1 MRSAVLAFAAVLVF
15 AAAVAVN
22 RYHHDLQRWEP
33 DAAIYLRMALQDRG
47 LTPDAAR
54 ADSDRFMATTSEG
67 RNPASRGFYGPSP
80 PEFYARQFALFRTRP
95 LFPYLGAA
103 LYPRLGPHG
112 LQAISAVAYVLAT
125 GLMFVVLL
133 AVAPPWIAALGSVA
147 FSANS
152 AVLDMA
158 TYGLT
163 DELALLFWI
172 ASLGAILAFA
182 RAPVGAIAA
191 HGRAASGVIAEH
203 ARAPRGAVAA
213 YGGVPS
219 AALLVIVAVASLALA
234 FTRPAVYLPIGA
246 SLGALI
252 AVRAGA
258 VPRRAA
264 FALVAATVAVAAIFV
279 GYAVAVHGPGLREQ
293 LAWQY
298 DFSRATGAA
307 PATQSFA
314 GWYVR
319 AEASA
324 MVKGLLHGVL
334 VNYGPFVVALA
345 AIGFVLRRR
354 TSLAYVLAGAACA
367 TVAALVANPLEFVR
381 TIELPLAPVVIILA
395 TAAFATAAAAL
406 FPPRTPGTPFS

>member
-1 MRSAVLAFAAVLVF
+1 VRFAVLAFAVVLMF
-15 AAAVAVN
+15 AATVGVN

-33 DAAIYLRMALQDRG
+33 DAAIYLRMALEDRG
-47 LTPDAAR
+47 LAPDAAR
-54 ADSDRFMATTSEG
+54 AESNGFMATTSEG

-112 LQAISAVAYVLAT
+112 LQAVSAVAYVLAA
-125 GLMFVVLL
+125 GAMFVVLL
-133 AVAPPWIAALGSVA
+133 IVAPPWIAALGSVA
-147 FSANS
+147 FAANS

-172 ASLGAILAFA
+172 VSLGAILAYA
-182 RAPVGAIAA
+182 RAPSGAIAA
-191 HGRAASGVIAEH
+191 HGRASSGMI
-203 ARAPRGAVAA
+203 AA
-213 YGGVPS
+213 YGRAPS
-219 AALLVIVAVASLALA
+219 GALLAIVTAASLGLA

-246 SLGALI
+246 ALGALV
-252 AVRAGA
+252 AVRAGT

-279 GYAVAVHGPGLREQ
+279 AYAVAVHGPGLREQ

-314 GWYVR
+314 AWYVR
-319 AEASA
+319 AEATA
-324 MVKGLLHGVL
+324 VVKGLLHGVL

-345 AIGFVLRRR
+345 ATGFVLRRR
-354 TSLAYVLAGAACA
+354 TSLAYVLAGAGCA

-381 TIELPLAPVVIILA
+381 TIELPLAPVVTIVA
-395 TAAFATAAAAL
+395 TAAFTTVVAAL
-406 FPPRTPGTPFS
+406 FPARSTSTTVR